1 MYLYIFAVVPVDS
14 AQPTAEQVV
23 QWILEHPDQCPAL
36 LGGSSS
42 QARSNDFDADSDSDS
57 ASTDT
62 VEGGSSANESSVCI
76 LPNNL
81 CLWFN
86 EICFTISNRTNTLC
100 GQTLKRPICTQ
111 CTLEGWSYL
120 E

>member
-1 MYLYIFAVVPVDS
+1 MCIFQVVPVDGT
-14 AQPTAEQVV
+14 QPTAEQVV

-42 QARSNDFDADSDSDS
+42 QARSNTNDFDADSDSDS

-76 LPNNL
+76 
-81 CLWFN
+81 F
-86 EICFTISNRTNTLC
+86 S
-100 GQTLKRPICTQ
+100 
-111 CTLEGWSYL
+111 
-120 E
+120 